1 MTRQLPVRPEEDA
14 LIAQR
19 YREGARDAHIAEEL
33 GRSPSTVHRARK
45 RLGLTPHYGPGR
57 PPREESRS

>member
-1 MTRQLPVRPEEDA
+1 MSGRAVTTFELRRVAELYEA
-14 LIAQR
+14 
-19 YREGARDAHIAEEL
+19 GARDAAIAAEL

-57 PPREESRS
+57 PTREESTR

>member
-1 MTRQLPVRPEEDA
+1 VTRQLPVRPEEDA
-14 LIAQR
+14 LIAKR

-33 GRSPSTVHRARK
+33 GRSASTVHRARK

-57 PPREESRS
+57 PPREESTR

>member
-1 MTRQLPVRPEEDA
+1 MSKKLAVRPEEDA

-19 YREGARDAHIAEEL
+19 YREGIRDTHIAAEL
-33 GRSPSTVHRARK
+33 GRSASTVHRARK

-57 PPREESRS
+57 PTREESRS